1 VVLADALKGQVVR
14 EPAKEELPSDI
25 NVQIIV
31 EFYSR

>member
-1 VVLADALKGQVVR
+1 MVR

>member
-1 VVLADALKGQVVR
+1 MVR
-14 EPAKEELPSDI
+14 EPAKEELPRDI